1 MRGRA
6 TIFTAGLACL
16 ASVSTAQVEPHR
28 DVQLT
33 VDDNAIVTGVVNFDD
48 PDNPVTPGVRVFS
61 RTLGESGIAH
71 FTDDPGF
78 NAFSETFAP
87 GTLIGFDIMDH
98 LRRWNDED
106 GNFDEIPAETMSISL
121 GATIV
126 QTPSAGESP
135 SFPMPGFFFA
145 SASGT
150 GGIHQHVN
158 FFLNTPQTPGV
169 YLLQL
174 RVVTGGSVS
183 PSEPI
188 YIIFAEEA
196 ETPEVEAAEAYVESL
211 VSGPDVCA
219 GDCDGSG
226 TVDFNDLVSTLFSF
240 GAGADS
246 ACDSDGSGAID
257 FNDLVATLFL
267 FGPCE

>member
-1 MRGRA
+1 MLGR
-6 TIFTAGLACL
+6 TTVFGAGLACL
-16 ASVSTAQVEPHR
+16 AGVCNAQVEPHR
-28 DVQLT
+28 DVQLE
-33 VDDNAIVTGVVNFDD
+33 VEEGSIVTGVVNFDD
-48 PDNPVTPGVRVFS
+48 PNNPVTPGVRVFS

-78 NAFSETFAP
+78 SAFSGTFAP

-98 LRRWNDED
+98 LRLWNPDE
-106 GNFDEIPAETMSISL
+106 GHFDEIPAETMSISL
-121 GATIV
+121 GSTIV
-126 QTPSAGESP
+126 ETPSSGESP
-135 SFPMPGFFFA
+135 SFPVPGFFFA
-145 SASGT
+145 SASST

-174 RVVTGGSVS
+174 RVVSGGSVAA
-183 PSEPI
+183 SEPI
-188 YIIFAEEA
+188 FIIFSEDADMSD
-196 ETPEVEAAEAYVESL
+196 VEAAEAYV
-211 VSGPDVCA
+211 VSIVNGPELCA

-226 TVDFNDLVSTLFSF
+226 TVDFNDLVSTLFEF
-240 GAGADS
+240 GAGADE
-246 ACDSDGSGAID
+246 ACDSDGSGTID